1 MKRALLVFLTVF
13 ILVLSVFSLC
23 SCEKK
28 VRVDLLGYYRDGV
41 VVTHEDGNSIIR
53 FYKNPSFEY
62 DVADFEKVKMKI
74 AYYHFY
80 NTTAEEEVRAF
91 GYPPENARGNPELQ
105 YFEVVLENTR
115 VSLEKPVIHRNV
127 KGVLIP
133 EESDKLTNNSST
145 PSILMTFVI
154 GLIVT
159 VVAGGAAVFGLNLWD
174 DPQGRFIVIAANI
187 LPIFLNIGSYIL
199 WGAGRGIILS
209 FFCAAIVGITI
220 AASRIIDC

>member
-1 MKRALLVFLTVF
+1 MKRALLVFLSVV
-13 ILVLSVFSLC
+13 ILVLGVFSLC
-23 SCEKK
+23 SCERK

-41 VVTHEDGNSIIR
+41 EVTHQDGNSIIK
-53 FYKNPSFEY
+53 FYKDPSFEY
-62 DVADFEKVKMKI
+62 DVADFEKIKLKVV
-74 AYYHFY
+74 YSHFY
-80 NTTAEEEVRAF
+80 NTTVEEEVTAY

-105 YFEVVLENTR
+105 YFEVVLEKAK

-127 KGVLIP
+127 KGILIP
-133 EESDKLTNNSST
+133 EEEDKLTNNSGT

-187 LPIFLNIGSYIL
+187 LPIVLNIGSYIL

-209 FFCAAIVGITI
+209 FFCAGIIGITI
-220 AASRIIDC
+220 LASRIIDI